1 MIFKNKNL
9 ITYSIGLFIFLSVIL
24 TWIVYKKNFS
34 EKVKLEYCADVNVLA
49 LWLSG
54 VVPKSSVEA
63 IEGTTKKGI
72 SSRPLKEKLSYPL
85 YNKVWDECVNELKNS
100 PIKFYEK
107 NSTKF
112 RFKNFFK

>member
-1 MIFKNKNL
+1 MIFKNKKL

-63 IEGTTKKGI
+63 IEGMAKKGI

-85 YNKVWDECVNELKNS
+85 YNKVWDDCVNEIRNS
-100 PIKFYEK
+100 SIKFHEK
-107 NSTKF
+107 YSPPFQF
-112 RFKNFFK
+112 RKLF